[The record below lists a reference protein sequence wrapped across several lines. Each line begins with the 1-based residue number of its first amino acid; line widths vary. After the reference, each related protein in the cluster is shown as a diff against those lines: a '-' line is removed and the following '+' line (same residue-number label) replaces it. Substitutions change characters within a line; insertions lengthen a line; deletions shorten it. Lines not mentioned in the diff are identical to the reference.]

1 MTKLEDLEK
10 RLTIVE
16 SRLNCMDEPATEAPE
31 RDPYLVPG
39 VPCEVWNDGDSPRWL
54 YYFSAF
60 DSVGMPN
67 FKGSMVDSYS
77 MYFDHYRVLGT
88 VWDHAPEWAEWV
100 ATDADGEVRAHKKEP
115 TITDKYEKDFWGSG
129 DTALIVSIADPSD
142 WKASL
147 RRRPAWARGNK

>member
-100 ATDADGEVRAHKKEP
+100 ATDENGRIYFYDVRPELFASVWISVGRELP
-115 TITDKYEKDFWGSG
+115 FTYTP
-129 DTALIVSIADPSD
+129 DPAD
-142 WKASL
+142 WKNSL
-147 RRRPAWARGNK
+147 RRRPAWARRGA